1 MKKLPVALQLYSVRD
16 ALAADFLG
24 TLKAVKAMGYD
35 GVEFA
40 GLHGNSFAQV
50 DAWCKEVGL
59 QVVSAHVPFNDLLN
73 NGQELIAGYKALGAK
88 QVVIPSMPKDLRP
101 ESGNFDQFM
110 EGTKKI
116 GEMCKAQGMLL
127 GYHNHDFEFQKI
139 GDQYVLD
146 VLYQEVSSDLL
157 QTQIDTCW
165 ANVGGVNPSEYVLQ
179 YAGRVYTVHIKDF
192 VGQKNDNMYALIGVK
207 DDAEKK
213 AATQQ
218 EFELRP
224 VGYGVQDVP
233 AILKAS
239 ARAGAEWVIVEQDRP
254 SMEKTPMECAEL
266 SITYL
271 HSL

>member
-1 MKKLPVALQLYSVRD
+1 MYSVRD

-40 GLHGNSFAQV
+40 GLHGHTFEEV

-59 QVVSAHVPFNDLLN
+59 QVVSAHIPYEQLLED
-73 NGQELIAGYKALGAK
+73 GETVIEGYKALGAK

-101 ESGNFDQFM
+101 ESGNFAEFL

-116 GEMCKAQGMLL
+116 GALCQEKGMIL
-127 GYHNHDFEFQKI
+127 GYHNHDFEFKKI
-139 GDQYVLD
+139 GEQYVLD
-146 VLYQEVSSDLL
+146 VLYQEVSADLL

-165 ANVGGVNPSEYVLQ
+165 ANVGGVNPAEYVLQ
-179 YAGRVYTVHIKDF
+179 YAGRMYTVHIKDF

-239 ARAGAEWVIVEQDRP
+239 AEAGAQWLVVEQDRP
-254 SMEKTPMECAEL
+254 SMDKTPMECAEM
-266 SITYL
+266 SIQYL
-271 HSL
+271 KTL